1 MFLMCAPNHFSVL
14 YNINHWM
21 GGQVGKVDLVKA
33 ITQWTSLREV
43 LQTLGAVTVIDGV
56 AGLPDMVFTANAGM
70 VSRNKAI
77 VSTFANSERAGE
89 SPLFAEWFRKLNLVT
104 CMLSYPYEGQ
114 GDHLIDASGKHWV
127 GSGFRTSAK
136 CKNQLESVIDNEVT
150 VLELVDPRWYH
161 LDTAFCPLSDG
172 TLMWYPGAFSKSSQ
186 QVIDRVF
193 GNQIIVSE
201 SDAEKFCCNS
211 VCVGSTVIIP
221 NNDQVS
227 DILRCIG
234 FDPIELDFSE
244 FIKAGGA
251 AKCLCLE
258 FDLPGK

>member
-1 MFLMCAPNHFSVL
+1 
-14 YNINHWM
+14 M
-21 GGQVGKVDLVKA
+21 GGQVGKVDKSKA
-33 ITQWTSLREV
+33 TEQWTALCET
-43 LQTLGAVTVIDGV
+43 LQTLDAVTVIDGFV
-56 AGLPDMVFTANAGM
+56 EWPDMVFAANAGI
-70 VSRNKAI
+70 VSGKKAI
-77 VSTFANSERAGE
+77 VSTFANSQRAGE
-89 SPLFAEWFRKLNLVT
+89 SFLFAEWFRKLNLVT

-114 GDHLIDASGKHWV
+114 GDHLIDAHGRHWV

-136 CKNQLESVIDNEVT
+136 CKNQLESVIDNDVT

-186 QVIDRVF
+186 QLIHNAF
-193 GNQIIVSE
+193 GKQIIVSE

-227 DILRCIG
+227 DSLRNVG
-234 FDPIELDFSE
+234 FDPVELDFSE